1 MAVEISA
8 VLKLVDEYSSTL
20 SSLNM
25 GLELVEKAFGALSA
39 AASYAWAG
47 VGKAIELANIG
58 GAFEEQRNQYEALA
72 NSYGVNGQKII
83 DIVKQTSQ
91 NTLSEFDSIAI
102 ATKGLAA
109 SLTGGELE
117 TALAYIKKW
126 TEATGQSFDQVA
138 ESVFTSLSSG
148 RFSILRQMGLII
160 ENGASTAD
168 VLQAMSDNLT
178 RFGDAGFNAGDKIGA
193 MNASYDDFIRKI
205 GQAINNSEA
214 FQKVLGSLS
223 DAFVEF
229 VKGFDPQVVSVFI
242 DELINGFINLFNS
255 ITALTPEI
263 SSAISYLFENPRQA
277 AKDFNV
283 YAIKTF
289 YSIYE
294 TVAEVVNSI
303 IGVLELLNPGGWLT
317 QMQGTV
323 LRIVGSIMTSVLDMI
338 DWLFESIVDKATSLL
353 NEMGE
358 FFKNS
363 PTLSEWLG
371 IDPEAFN
378 FDATAQEIK
387 TNFQTISGAFRLG
400 FEDITNKAASFYEN
414 FDSTIKGMKFD
425 IGSIQDKAKEALRG
439 IEDTELKA
447 VADQLRRTEAAKR
460 NELNNMIAE
469 ARKQGEAL
477 KSVEEQR
484 KDVLKMELE
493 QLKEEKAA
501 FKERMD
507 AEKEA
512 LKKRERAEKEKL
524 DAEKEAIKV
533 RLESIKESAQRE
545 KDILKEKQ
553 DAFKEQ
559 IAGEKEALK
568 ARQDSFKEQIEA
580 EKEAVKERREKIKEY
595 FDLEKEAIKEKQDAF
610 KEQIEAEKAS
620 IKERQERQKEEF
632 DLKKEAIRAEQDR
645 IKDYYADKKESLK
658 EESSRMREQF
668 SAEKEAL
675 KERQDSAREIF
686 DADKQ
691 LIKDKQDALREQVDS
706 DKALLQDQ
714 KDRAAETYSLQKEAI
729 DKSIRDNRDL
739 KDSVEKQAR
748 EIYEAAKEA
757 SSIQQQQLK
766 AKIDSLSSDS
776 SLSADQKK
784 AAKSDIEAEIAGLKK
799 IDDERAKAY
808 QRELEQ
814 IKQAYAAKEEQ
825 YKAEIEAAQKVK
837 EDEEKRI
844 KDQLKSIE
852 EARKAE
858 EKRLKA
864 DLDAIAA
871 KEKEQAKQDQAAL
884 KEIEAR
890 QKAQEDADNKA
901 IKALEDRQDKEAD
914 KNEQALKDLEAQ
926 RKAQEKSDKE
936 ALDSIDSKAKE
947 QEKLDRAAL
956 KALEDRQKAIEN
968 SDKAS
973 IKNAQEL
980 KQIQNEIA
988 AILRGDKNAASISL
1002 KAIEEKEKKQA
1013 KADKEALQAI
1023 KDKAKLQEDKDEE
1036 ALKRL
1041 EQQLK
1046 LDKARA
1052 KADTEQVNQH
1062 LKDLNKSIETE
1073 KDKLRQKE
1081 KDQVKLL
1088 DKEEKELKKELKGDL
1103 DLKSVEDTVVAST
1116 KEVIKPL
1123 AEMNNEIKRVAKGIE
1138 DGNKRAKQGI
1148 QIPNQSQILQ
1158 WLVNMIQNAL
1168 VNNAQG
1174 SDTPIALTA

>member
-83 DIVKQTSQ
+83 DIVKETSQ

-102 ATKGLAA
+102 ATRGLAA
-109 SLTGGELE
+109 NLTGGELE
-117 TALAYIKKW
+117 TALTYIKKW

-148 RFSILRQMGLII
+148 RFSVLRQMGLII
-160 ENGASTAD
+160 EKGASTAD

-178 RFGDAGFNAGDKIGA
+178 RFGDAGFNAGDKLGA
-193 MNASYDDFIRKI
+193 MNASYDDLVRKI

-214 FQKVLGSLS
+214 FQRVLGGLS

-229 VKGFDPQVVSVFI
+229 VKGFDSESIRIPVDQLINGAVSVFNAI
-242 DELINGFINLFNS
+242 IELAPSVTEAVRGV
-255 ITALTPEI
+255 
-263 SSAISYLFENPRQA
+263 FENPRQA
-277 AKDFNV
+277 AKDLGVF
-283 YAIKTF
+283 AIKTF
-289 YSIYE
+289 YGIYE
-294 TVAEVVNSI
+294 TAAEVVNSV
-303 IGVLELLNPGGWLT
+303 IGILETLNPGGWLT
-317 QMQGTV
+317 QIQGQV
-323 LRIVGSIMTSVLDMI
+323 MRIVGSIITGVLDLV
-338 DWLFESIVDKATSLL
+338 DWMFEGMVDKVTALL
-353 NEMGE
+353 NTIGE
-358 FFKNS
+358 FFRNS
-363 PTLSEWLG
+363 PTLSDWLG

-387 TNFQTISGAFRLG
+387 SNFQTISGAFRLG
-400 FEDITNKAASFYEN
+400 FEDITNKAANFYEN
-414 FDSTIKGMKFD
+414 FDTTIKGMKFD

-460 NELNNMIAE
+460 NETNNMIAE
-469 ARKQGEAL
+469 AHKQAEAL

-484 KDVLKMELE
+484 KEVLKRELE
-493 QLKEEKAA
+493 QLKENKAA
-501 FKERMD
+501 FKEQMD

-512 LKKRERAEKEKL
+512 LRKREKDDKEKL
-524 DAEKEAIKV
+524 DAEKEVIRAK
-533 RLESIKESAQRE
+533 LESVKETAQRDKE
-545 KDILKEKQ
+545 ILKERQ

-559 IAGEKEALK
+559 IAGEKEILK
-568 ARQDSFKEQIEA
+568 SRQESFKEQIEA
-580 EKEAVKERREKIKEY
+580 EKEAVKERRERIKEY
-595 FDLEKEAIKEKQDAF
+595 FDLEKEAIREKRDAF

-632 DLKKEAIRAEQDR
+632 QLNKESLRAEQER
-645 IKDYYADKKESLK
+645 IKDYYADKKEALK

-691 LIKDKQDALREQVDS
+691 LIKDKQDALREQIDS

-714 KDRAAETYSLQKEAI
+714 KDKAAETYSLQKEAI
-729 DKSIRDNRDL
+729 DKTIRDNRDL
-739 KDSVEKQAR
+739 KDSLEKQAR

-766 AKIDSLSSDS
+766 AKIDSLSFDS

-784 AAKSDIEAEIAGLKK
+784 AAKSDIQAEIAGLKK

-814 IKQAYAAKEEQ
+814 IKQAYAVKEEQ
-825 YKAEIEAAQKVK
+825 YKAEIEAAKKVK

-890 QKAQEDADNKA
+890 QKAQEKADKKNLES
-901 IKALEDRQDKEAD
+901 LEDRQKKEAGR
-914 KNEQALKDLEAQ
+914 NEQALKDIEAQ

-980 KQIQNEIA
+980 KQIESEIA

-1002 KAIEEKEKKQA
+1002 KAIEEKEKKQ
-1013 KADKEALQAI
+1013 KEADKKTLQAI
-1023 KDKAKLQEDKDEE
+1023 EDKAERQEKTDKELLKRIVERQKLEE
-1036 ALKRL
+1036 AAAKSESDRL
-1041 EQQLK
+1041 
-1046 LDKARA
+1046 
-1052 KADTEQVNQH
+1052 NQR
-1062 LKDLNKSIETE
+1062 LKDLNKSIESD
-1073 KDKLRQKE
+1073 KDEIRQKE
-1081 KDQVKLL
+1081 KEKEKEF
-1088 DKEEKELKKELKGDL
+1088 DKEEKELKSDPGLK
-1103 DLKSVEDTVVAST
+1103 KVEDTVVAST
-1116 KEVIKPL
+1116 KEVVKPL
-1123 AEMNNEIKRVAKGIE
+1123 AEMNNEIKKVAKGIE
-1138 DGNKRAKQGI
+1138 DGNKQAKQGV
-1148 QIPNQSQILQ
+1148 QIPNQNQILQ